1 MSSWENY
8 HDVLQQMAAFGIELK
23 EKDSSGFPKRLA
35 KRVTCG
41 QGGKDFYKLYE
52 FERNGRVYLTG
63 SFGTYR
69 HGGSFQKVEVE
80 WAPLSDAERSAQQ
93 AARQAQIEAA
103 AVRRREEV
111 ELARASAVDLWRRA
125 SASGASPYLERKGLT
140 GESCRFLAAPMR
152 LRWPS
157 DQPSEDDTVVFLPEG
172 TLVLPLIRYDFDRSV
187 ALRALQFI
195 KPDGQKVYLKGFE
208 KPGCALRLGEASPET
223 PLVLVCEG
231 YATGLSVRLG
241 VDRRFPV
248 FVAWD
253 AGNLV
258 HVVPLVRSLY
268 PNKRLLI
275 CADDDWKTFDRKTG
289 RLNNPGRTTAKQVA
303 RDVPGCDLVWPVFTV
318 KDRGDKDTD
327 FDDLRQR
334 EGLHVVRRQLGG
346 LIRDMGRIY
355 G

>member
-1 MSSWENY
+1 MSSWEN
-8 HDVLQQMAAFGIELK
+8 HDQVLRQMAAFGIELQK
-23 EKDSSGFPKRLA
+23 KDAGFPKRLA

-41 QGGKDFYKLYE
+41 KGGKDWYKLYE
-52 FERNGRVYLTG
+52 FTRDNKVYLVG
-63 SFGTYR
+63 GFGTYR
-69 HGGSFQKVEVE
+69 QGGSFQKVEVD
-80 WAPLSDAERSAQQ
+80 WAPLSEAERERQRAQ
-93 AARQAQIEAA
+93 RQAQIEAQA
-103 AVRRREEV
+103 SRRREEI
-111 ELARASAVDLWRRA
+111 ELARASAVEIWRKAVPDGR
-125 SASGASPYLERKGLT
+125 SPYLERKGLQ
-140 GESCRFLAAPMR
+140 GEACRFVASPMA
-152 LRWPS
+152 LRWPA
-157 DQPSEDDTVVFLPEG
+157 DQPGKDDTVVRLPEG
-172 TLVLPLIRYDFDRSV
+172 TLVLPLIRYDFPRAE

-195 KPDGQKVYLKGFE
+195 KPDGAKVYLKGFE
-208 KPGCALRLGEASPET
+208 KPGCALRLGDVSDDT

-231 YATGLSVRLG
+231 YATGLSIRMG
-241 VDRRFPV
+241 VDFVFPV

-258 HVVPLVRSLY
+258 HVVPLVRALY

-275 CADDDWKTFDRKTG
+275 CADDDWKTFDRRTG

-318 KDRGDKDTD
+318 PDRGDKETD

-346 LIRDMGRIY
+346 LIRDMGRMY